1 MDQVLNA
8 VHIVLSIFLMI
19 GMGMFLVAIGWLKDE
34 HGELLSRLVV
44 KVALPCMIISNMFA
58 NYTREGLASS
68 VVGIIIPMA
77 SLLVTMALGRLCA
90 KLLKLKKGQIGV
102 FTCMFTFSNSVFIG
116 LPVSQALFGEAV
128 TPYTLLYYIANTFI
142 FWTLGYTLMRKDG
155 GLPEEKS
162 DFKMIPA
169 YLAAGKKARN
179 DPAYAPARAALAKL
193 SKIIPVPL
201 LFFLGS
207 VILILLGVKLPKF
220 IADAAGYVGKLV
232 TPMSLFYTGMILM
245 RMIRAR
251 RIRWQRGYLWVLAGR
266 FVAAPLLLLAS
277 VGVMGLIS
285 AATGMKSLAAPEL
298 MRNALLI
305 QASMPVMSQ
314 TPIVAAASGSDEEYA
329 AGGIALTT
337 AMSLVF
343 IPLYMY
349 VIVALL

>member
-1 MDQVLNA
+1 VDQVINA
-8 VHIVLSIFLMI
+8 IHIVLSIFTMI
-19 GMGMFLVAIGWLKDE
+19 GIGMFLVKIGWLKDE

-58 NYTREGLASS
+58 NYTRESLAQS
-68 VVGIIIPMA
+68 VVGIIIPFL
-77 SLLVTMALGRLCA
+77 SLMVTMGIGLLFA
-90 KLLKLKKGQIGV
+90 KILKLKKGQIGV

-116 LPVSQALFGEAV
+116 LPVSQALFGEGV

-155 GLPEEKS
+155 GLPEEKA
-162 DFKMIPA
+162 DFGMIPK
-169 YLAAGKKARN
+169 YLAASKKAKN
-179 DPAYAPARAALAKL
+179 DPAFAPARAAMTKL
-193 SKIIPVPL
+193 SKVIPVPL

-207 VILILLGVKLPKF
+207 TILIIAGFKLPKF
-220 IADAAGYVGKLV
+220 VADATGYVGKLV
-232 TPMSLFYTGMILM
+232 TPLSLFYTGMIIM
-245 RMIRAR
+245 RMIRAK
-251 RIRWQRGYLWVLAGR
+251 RIRWQRGYLWVLVGR

-277 VGVMGLIS
+277 VGIIGLIS
-285 AATGMKSLAAPEL
+285 KTTGIEALAAPEL

-305 QASMPVMSQ
+305 QASMPCMSQ

-343 IPLYMY
+343 IPVYMY